1 MHLSLVSRR
10 TQHHQSEAGLKS
22 SSAVG
27 PRRPLSPL
35 TSEPRFVTLY
45 YITTLGTVPHG
56 SSLGVFFSAACKKS
70 AEITAK
76 LRERKYRVI
85 PSLSDHR
92 CFIQRCVRLPDVAVA
107 KEYRHEPWSKNLSR
121 NGCGA
126 VKASGKSR
134 RSETGRILGGRQAKE
149 RKLYP
154 RWAKETTCMRG
165 TRELFIA
172 CNPLG

>member
-92 CFIQRCVRLPDVAVA
+92 CFIQRCVRLPNVAVA